1 MCVTIT
7 ERPLYN
13 RPSLECKLWRRV
25 PLLMATTSC
34 SKGGWK
40 LKLKRQLLS
49 ARAANL
55 KFPYRVKCLGIAI
68 SRCHPI
74 SPSSTFNYSM
84 IFYLAGF
91 ASFKITLQGSASGE
105 EECKMGEKWE
115 AARCASSLDEK
126 LPINRNFNRLTTW
139 KLVVF
144 NQLAKTQFLGEKM

>member
-1 MCVTIT
+1 
-7 ERPLYN
+7 
-13 RPSLECKLWRRV
+13 
-25 PLLMATTSC
+25 
-34 SKGGWK
+34 
-40 LKLKRQLLS
+40 
-49 ARAANL
+49 
-55 KFPYRVKCLGIAI
+55 
-68 SRCHPI
+68 
-74 SPSSTFNYSM
+74 M

-105 EECKMGEKWE
+105 EECEMGEKWK